1 MRRVPLWPLL
11 LWSFF
16 GRAARRLS
24 GVSLALGLAL
34 MAIGGS
40 GCDTYHYYDM
50 DLQFSSS
57 FGGITVAGMAQNC
70 VVTISGADSH
80 TFSLPNCS
88 INTDNSNYPDVGT
101 FEFATFADSGT
112 LAFTVNAY
120 NGTPYT
126 PACLFGVGTAS
137 VPASSQLTT
146 KGMITIEKMGT
157 GCGQ

>member
-1 MRRVPLWPLL
+1 MKPWR
-11 LWSFF
+11 SMF
-16 GRAARRLS
+16 GWAARRLPLFS
-24 GVSLALGLAL
+24 GALALAVVAL
-34 MAIGGS
+34 GAA

-80 TFSLPNCS
+80 SFSLVNCS

-112 LAFTVNAY
+112 LTFTVNAY
-120 NGTPYT
+120 NGIPYT
-126 PACLFGVGTAS
+126 PACLFGVGTTS
-137 VPASSQLTT
+137 LPASSQVTT
-146 KGMITIEKMGT
+146 KGSITIEKMGT
-157 GCGQ
+157 GCGQQ